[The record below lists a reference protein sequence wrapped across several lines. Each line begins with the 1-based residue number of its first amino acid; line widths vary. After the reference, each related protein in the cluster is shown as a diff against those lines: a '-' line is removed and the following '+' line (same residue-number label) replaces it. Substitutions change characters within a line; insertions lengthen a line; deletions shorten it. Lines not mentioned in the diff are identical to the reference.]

1 MLIDFELLTKT
12 LVVLFLAVMSPG
24 PDFVMVLRNSLRY
37 GRGAGLASALGV
49 ACGCLLSFTLVVLGL
64 KVLFSYHLIKVAFS
78 LICGAYLIY
87 IGFLSIRNKTQHQ
100 QLASQQRQTGVQ
112 RWFYFKNGLLTNLF
126 NPKLYT
132 LSAAILTYT
141 EQQHPSLATNIAI
154 VVGQGIMALLW
165 FAAVSIV
172 FSYSRVQ
179 SAYLHKE
186 RLINILVGV
195 IFIALGIRIML
206 G

>member
-37 GRGAGLASALGV
+37 GRGAGIASALGV

-64 KVLFSYHLIKVAFS
+64 KVLFSYHVIKVAFS
-78 LICGAYLIY
+78 MICGLYLLY
-87 IGFLSIRNKTQHQ
+87 LGFLSIRNKTQHQ
-100 QLASQQRQTGVQ
+100 QLSGEKHTGAQ
-112 RWFYFKNGLLTNLF
+112 LWLYFKNGLLTNLF

-141 EQQHPSLATNIAI
+141 EQQHPNLATNIAI
-154 VVGQGIMALLW
+154 VVGQGVMALLW
-165 FAAVSIV
+165 FASVSIV

-179 SAYLHKE
+179 TAYLHKE

-195 IFIALGIRIML
+195 IFIVLGIRIIL

>member
-24 PDFVMVLRNSLRY
+24 PDFVMVLRNSLRH

-64 KVLFSYHLIKVAFS
+64 KILFSYHVIKVAFS
-78 LICGAYLIY
+78 LICGVYLMY
-87 IGFLSIRNKTQHQ
+87 IGFLSIRNKSQHQ
-100 QLASQQRQTGVQ
+100 QLFGEKHTSVHLWR
-112 RWFYFKNGLLTNLF
+112 YFKNGLLTNLF

-141 EQQHPSLATNIAI
+141 EQQHPSLVTNVAI

-165 FAAVSIV
+165 FSAVSIV

-179 SAYLHKE
+179 STYLQKE

-195 IFIALGIRIML
+195 IFIVLGIRIIL